1 MSRLLRWVSFYFKYG
16 VPLAVVAV
24 ASYVIVEQFNPW
36 KAAELVLPHLANETR
51 VSVGAGVEFRG
62 DQSERHAEY
71 VYFPSHLRDGK
82 VYVVR
87 QHNSDPITL
96 EETEGSIVSPLA
108 VLFFVLAIVGSA
120 WFWVRGR
127 REAQPNK
134 SLERTRDG

>member
-1 MSRLLRWVSFYFKYG
+1 MSLLLRWVSFYFKYG

-24 ASYVIVEQFNPW
+24 ASYVIFEHFHPW
-36 KAAELVLPHLANETR
+36 KAAESVLPHLANETR
-51 VSVGAGVEFRG
+51 VSVGAGFESRG

-71 VYFPSHLRDGK
+71 VYFPSHFRNAK

-96 EETEGSIVSPLA
+96 EETEGSVVSPLA
-108 VLFFVLAIVGSA
+108 VLFFVLAIVGSV

-127 REAQPNK
+127 REVQPNK
-134 SLERTRDG
+134 SLERTRAR